1 LQLGEIERWQVVLL
15 AEHHRSDRSGGPV
28 RPVLVWVGSSSVSM
42 LVRMLVLVQ
51 EVVVLVVGM
60 ESL

>member
-1 LQLGEIERWQVVLL
+1 VLL
-15 AEHHRSDRSGGPV
+15 AEHHQSDRSGGPV